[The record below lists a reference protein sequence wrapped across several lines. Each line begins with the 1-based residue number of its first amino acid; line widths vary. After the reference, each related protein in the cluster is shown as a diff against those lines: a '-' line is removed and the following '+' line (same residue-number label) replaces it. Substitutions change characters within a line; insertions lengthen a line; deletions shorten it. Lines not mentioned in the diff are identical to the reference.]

1 MNLTE
6 AKAKLEKYGQ
16 EHVLKYY
23 DELSEAQKEALLEQI
38 AATDMSILDSCRHGR
53 NWQRRVLSVLLL
65 QCSFLRLKRRKKN
78 LRKSVWM
85 RFVPERWE
93 LCCLRAVWEQGLDL
107 IIRRACTMWD

>member
-38 AATDMSILDSCRHGR
+38 AATDMSILDSCRHREELAKKGVISPLAAM
-53 NWQRRVLSVLLL
+53 QLS
-65 QCSFLRLKRRKKN
+65 KN
-78 LRKSVWM
+78 LRKSVWT